1 MPSVSVII
9 PNYNYGRYLPQRIES
24 LLQQS
29 FTDFECIILDDA
41 STDNSKEIIEAYA
54 AKDARIIF
62 YPSNTNSGY
71 PFIQWN
77 KGVELAKHELIWI
90 AESDDSCSPDLL
102 QSLVNCYLQNPGI
115 GLAYCQSKKMDKEGN
130 ISGSWKEFT
139 DDMDD
144 TLFEKDFVMEGMDF
158 INKFLIYKNVI
169 PNASAVL
176 FKKSVFEKAG
186 GADETL
192 ATNSDWLTWLKM
204 LVNNKVAFVAQ
215 PHNMFRHH
223 TESVIAKHSSN
234 KATEYKEQYDGA
246 MRLRFEAWC
255 RQQNIKLNRETAT
268 INQQFISYD
277 KANRGLHLYRN
288 GKKLKGFID
297 IVSAS
302 FFPRFSLGYLRRMV
316 KEGDK

>member
-1 MPSVSVII
+1 MISII
-9 PNYNYGRYLPQRIES
+9 ITNYNHARYLPQRIES
-24 LLQQS
+24 VLQQS

-54 AKDARIIF
+54 AKDARISF
-62 YPSNTNSGY
+62 YFSSTNNGS
-71 PFIQWN
+71 PFIPWN
-77 KGVELAKHELIWI
+77 KGANLARHELIWI
-90 AESDDSCSPDLL
+90 PQSDDSCTPGLL
-102 QSLVNCYLQNPGI
+102 QSLVNCHLQNPGI
-115 GLAYCQSKKMDKEGN
+115 GLAYCQSMQMDEEGN
-130 ISGSWKEFT
+130 CAGSWKTFT
-139 DDMDD
+139 DELDD
-144 TLFEKDFVMEGMDF
+144 TLFEKDFVMEGMEF

-204 LVNNKVAFVAQ
+204 LVNHKVAFVAH

-234 KATEYKEQYDGA
+234 KATDYKEQYDGT
-246 MRLRFEAWC
+246 MRLSFEAWC
-255 RQQNIKLNRETAT
+255 RQQNIKLNRETVA

-288 GKKLKGFID
+288 GKKLKGFIN
-297 IVSAS
+297 IAKAS
-302 FFPRFSLGYLRRMV
+302 VFPRFTLGYLRRMV
-316 KEGDK
+316 REEDK